1 MKKSQG
7 VVEANGRLGKTDAR
21 TAISSRPF
29 EVDVEIQGVVPILFH
44 RWDCDA
50 VEAKAQAKKGSR
62 EKKTDN
68 VESYVYRCEDRT
80 LGVPATNVHAALV
93 HAAKSKSDPR
103 SPRKSAKELI
113 EAVLLV
119 TPPMISFGRD
129 KWDYEDKR
137 RAVIHRQ
144 GAVNR
149 VRPALREGWKL
160 RFTIAVLDAS
170 YVDETFLHDL
180 IDYAGKYSGLCDFR
194 PPFGRFTVTRYE
206 VRGESNAI
214 HG

>member
-1 MKKSQG
+1 MKRNGAVVLADESNGKVDAKAG
-7 VVEANGRLGKTDAR
+7 VSSAPFTVE
-21 TAISSRPF
+21 
-29 EVDVEIQGVVPILFH
+29 VEIEGVAPILFH
-44 RWDCDA
+44 RWDCDD

-68 VESYVYRCEDRT
+68 VESYVYRCDDGT
-80 LGVPATNVHAALV
+80 LGVPATSVHASLV

-113 EAVLLV
+113 EAVLLA

-137 RAVIHRQ
+137 RVVIQRQ

-160 RFTIAVLDAS
+160 HFNITVLDTS
-170 YVDETFLHDL
+170 YVDEAFLHEL

-194 PPFGRFTVTRYE
+194 PQFGRFTITKYE
-206 VRGESNAI
+206 VRGKRNTVEK
-214 HG
+214 